1 MQIERS
7 CLRRALARQTSCL
20 CPADKL
26 APPSASWCS
35 RPFSSVS
42 VQFFRCA
49 NSIAF
54 HKSASE
60 YSENGSRFFRKVAEK
75 SVASWGIIVSCF
87 RSWWRP
93 CYGLKHL
100 NIFSATTFLIYP
112 LSKKM
117 KPSFTIKCVHF
128 VVILFFCK
136 TNISLLLSFLGTPM
150 PQRRS
155 EIIF

>member
-42 VQFFRCA
+42 VQFLRCA

-87 RSWWRP
+87 RSWCRP
-93 CYGLKHL
+93 CIGLKQTRYL
-100 NIFSATTFLIYP
+100 VSTFLIYKQLK
-112 LSKKM
+112 LSA
-117 KPSFTIKCVHF
+117 HF
-128 VVILFFCK
+128 NDRMWILFL
-136 TNISLLLSFLGTPM
+136 IIILLT
-150 PQRRS
+150 
-155 EIIF
+155 